1 MLGGF
6 NHFPTH
12 LNSWTSIT
20 VESSHTKHAIFSWLY
35 PHLMILTHPVVG
47 AVSRRYLWSPLMS
60 SARPSSSWCPANPPC
75 ASSNRP
81 HPKHRNCRRRPKGPT
96 RSAGRLDIF
105 EYLTLFHHEVFGG
118 WLIWIYSHLQN
129 QKHGTNSHKQNRFST
144 ELSPSLASQKL
155 TGQTVTGLN
164 LLPGQLF
171 SLFRFGASRRI
182 FLHRCCMK
190 LAYGCGKS
198 TST

>member
-35 PHLMILTHPVVG
+35 PHLMMLTHPVLG

-81 HPKHRNCRRRPKGPT
+81 HPKHRNCRRRPKGTHKVGWSVGHFRVLNIVSPWSF
-96 RSAGRLDIF
+96 RGLVN
-105 EYLTLFHHEVFGG
+105 LNLFPSPKSKARDKQSQTEQVFYWAIPIIGK
-118 WLIWIYSHLQN
+118 S
-129 QKHGTNSHKQNRFST
+129 KADRTNSHR
-144 ELSPSLASQKL
+144 SQPAP
-155 TGQTVTGLN
+155 GATV
-164 LLPGQLF
+164 Q
-171 SLFRFGASRRI
+171 SVQVW
-182 FLHRCCMK
+182 CQ
-190 LAYGCGKS
+190 
-198 TST
+198 